1 MIRGVFS
8 VAGAILLAVLLL
20 RVVQGQMSLID
31 VAARGLVIVLAISL
45 VDKVI
50 APTVGALLRGIG
62 VMSADESAE
71 QVSNP

>member
-8 VAGAILLAVLLL
+8 VAGAVLLAVLLL

-62 VMSADESAE
+62 VMSEDESTE